1 MHKENGV
8 AEYILMLLF
17 PRPLSIDT
25 LVANKLPDHLR
36 AGVPQDTQKDTS
48 QEDLWLQQSVP

>member
-17 PRPLSIDT
+17 PRSLSIDT
-25 LVANKLPDHLR
+25 LVTNKLPDHLR
-36 AGVPQDTQKDTS
+36 SGVPQDTQKDTS